1 MTQTFEQFTALIHG
15 RVQGVGYRFFAERVA
30 NQLGITGYAKNL
42 WNGDVEV
49 VAQAEKAVLETFLAK
64 LREGPRL
71 SKVTEIEVEWQ
82 PVSKLYPNFDI
93 QF

>member
-1 MTQTFEQFTALIHG
+1 MIEQCKALIHG

-30 NQLGITGYAKNL
+30 TQLDITGYAKNL

-49 VAQAEKAVLETFLAK
+49 VAQGDKTSLETYLTK
-64 LREGPRL
+64 LREGPRMA
-71 SKVTEIEVEWQ
+71 KVTDIDVEWQ
-82 PVSKLYPNFDI
+82 SVSEQYPNFDI